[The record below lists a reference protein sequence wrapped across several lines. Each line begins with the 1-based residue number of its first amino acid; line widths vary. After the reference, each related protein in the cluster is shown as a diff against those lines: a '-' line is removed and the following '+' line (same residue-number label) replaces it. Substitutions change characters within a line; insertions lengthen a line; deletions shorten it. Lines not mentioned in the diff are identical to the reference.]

1 MSGKRRCMIAE
12 KRCVVCG
19 EPFKPRAHHQ
29 AFCGDLCRKARRA
42 EEARLAGSR
51 ATRQRELRSGATR
64 FTRNGICSECGTEFR
79 TTSARKQTC
88 TSACSSARQ
97 RRRTSEK
104 VLSEAQLKRRN
115 ELRNHRREADGDAAR
130 QAEAGYQWWQRRLKP
145 VNDSLRS
152 EAHRHGQEWTGP
164 ELEIALRKDLSAQ
177 QAAILLGRTLSAVN
191 AARYRTK
198 HFPREIQLAGVSDS
212 RRYTTSGL
220 DEFHPDTTTN
230 PEA

>member
-1 MSGKRRCMIAE
+1 
-12 KRCVVCG
+12 
-19 EPFKPRAHHQ
+19 
-29 AFCGDLCRKARRA
+29 
-42 EEARLAGSR
+42 
-51 ATRQRELRSGATR
+51 
-64 FTRNGICSECGTEFR
+64 
-79 TTSARKQTC
+79 
-88 TSACSSARQ
+88 
-97 RRRTSEK
+97 